1 MKIKLYRNMTDNR
14 YVSKNITFLTEMDFD
29 IKDTVDLI
37 RPTIVLRGGINYTGV
52 NYGFVPEW
60 GRYYYVD
67 KPKIDT
73 SNLIILD
80 MTVDALMSFANGIR
94 SIPALILRQEFVN
107 NQYINDETAPVRTQR
122 VVSYKKIG
130 SLGNGVGYALTVT
143 GGAYEKK
150 EN

>member
-1 MKIKLYRNMTDNR
+1 MTDNR
-14 YVSKNITFLTEMDFD
+14 YLSKNITHLGDVDFD

-37 RPTIVLRGGINYTGV
+37 KPTIILRTGINYTGV
-52 NYGFVPEW
+52 NYAFVPEW

-80 MTVDALMSFANGIR
+80 MTVDALMSFEKSIR
-94 SIPALILRQEFVN
+94 SIPALVLRQEFVN

-130 SLGNGVGYALTVT
+130 SLGSGVGYALTVT
-143 GGAYEKK
+143 GGAYKK
-150 EN
+150 ENQ